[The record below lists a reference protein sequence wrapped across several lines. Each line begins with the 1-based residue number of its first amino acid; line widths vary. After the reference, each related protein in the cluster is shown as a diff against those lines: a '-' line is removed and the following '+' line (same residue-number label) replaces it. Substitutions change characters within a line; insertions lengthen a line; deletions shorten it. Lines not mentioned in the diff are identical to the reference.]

1 LQVCH
6 QGRFISHHIWF
17 PGLRTSIIVLK
28 MMSYHMATVGKMA
41 DMCFVW
47 VFTGLGRGLLAA
59 AHARMRAG

>member
-6 QGRFISHHIWF
+6 QGRFIGHHIWF
-17 PGLRTSIIVLK
+17 SGFHTSIIVLK
-28 MMSYHMATVGKMA
+28 VMRYHMTTVGKMA

-47 VFTGLGRGLLAA
+47 VFTGLGRGLFST